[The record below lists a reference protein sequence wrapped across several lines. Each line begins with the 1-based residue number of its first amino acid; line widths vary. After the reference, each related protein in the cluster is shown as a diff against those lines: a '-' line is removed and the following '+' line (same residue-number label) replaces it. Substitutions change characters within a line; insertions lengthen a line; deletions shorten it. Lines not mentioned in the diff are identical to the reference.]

1 MSEDAAPQQVGRDRQ
16 SAIYRDGATGR
27 KPLVPVGWSA
37 LEAAAKRAMSADAW
51 AYVAGSSGSETT
63 ADANRRALDR
73 WQIVP
78 RVLRDVSHR
87 DLSVELFGHRY
98 PGPVLAAPVGVLE
111 LVHRDADLGIAR
123 AAAAL
128 GIPYVLSSQASV
140 PMERVAET
148 MGDAPRWFQL
158 YWSSDDDLV
167 ESFVQRAEASGAQAI
182 VVTLDTHMLGWRPR
196 DLDAA
201 FLPFIHGQGIAQY
214 TSDPVFR
221 RLVADRV
228 ALSRSGTQ
236 SGPAGPKPRITPQ
249 TIRTL
254 LDMTRNYPGG
264 SLRSPEPRAAVE
276 TFLDVFSRS
285 SLTWENLRFLRE
297 RTSLPI
303 VLKGIQHADDAA
315 LALDHGVD
323 GIVVSNHAGRQ
334 IDGAIGSADAL
345 VPIVERVGGRI
356 PVLMDS
362 GIRSGSDVFT
372 ALALGADA
380 VLVGRPYAYGL
391 AIAGAAGAE
400 AVLRNIIAE
409 FDLVLGLSGHR
420 SAAELTPD
428 AVRATASP
436 TDTTQ

>member
-1 MSEDAAPQQVGRDRQ
+1 MTQHVGRDRQ

-27 KPLVPVGWSA
+27 KPIVPVGWAA
-37 LEAAAKRAMSADAW
+37 LEAAAERAMSADAW
-51 AYVAGSSGSETT
+51 AYVAGSSGAETT

-78 RVLRDVSHR
+78 RVLRDVSIR

-98 PGPVLAAPVGVLE
+98 PTPVLAAPVGVLE
-111 LVHRDADLGIAR
+111 LVHRDADLGVAR

-140 PMERVAET
+140 PMERVAQA
-148 MGDAPRWFQL
+148 MGDSPRWFQL
-158 YWSSDDDLV
+158 YWSNNDNLV
-167 ESFVQRAEASGAQAI
+167 ASFVRRAEASGAQAI

-221 RLVADRV
+221 ELVAARV
-228 ALSRSGTQ
+228 Q
-236 SGPAGPKPRITPQ
+236 NPPAVISKPRITPAA
-249 TIRTL
+249 IRTL
-254 LDMTRNYPGG
+254 RDMTRNYPGG
-264 SLRSPEPRAAVE
+264 TLRSPEPRAAVE
-276 TFLDVFSRS
+276 TFLEVFSRS
-285 SLTWENLRFLRE
+285 SLTWENLAFLRE

-303 VLKGIQHADDAA
+303 LLKGIQHEDDAA
-315 LALDHGVD
+315 LAIEHGVD

-334 IDGAIGSADAL
+334 IDGAIGSIDAL
-345 VPIVERVGGRI
+345 PPIVARVGGRI
-356 PVLMDS
+356 PVLVDS
-362 GIRSGSDVFT
+362 GIRSGADVFT

-409 FDLVLGLSGHR
+409 FDLVLGLSGYR
-420 SAAELTPD
+420 SVDEITAD
-428 AVRATASP
+428 AVRRRP
-436 TDTTQ
+436 